1 MQKIG
6 ILVVYL
12 LDEANKPLFDL
23 HYSKISEFTQS
34 QFQIYAGAVR
44 TEDKSLLD
52 KDRLTVCELERAPE
66 EGFKEHAFYLEQLI
80 QIAFEDGC
88 THVAIFHMDSFPI
101 KAWDTTCIEHLENNK
116 LVAIRRDE
124 EHDYKPHTSFIFFG
138 KAWYALHPQLLL
150 PEEIKGTEEYK
161 QYLEENPHCCDSGW
175 GYGFKAYQEG
185 AAWKSLLRTNLGEDH
200 YLAGSVYEDMI
211 FHLGGVTRKDLFF
224 RKQRLD
230 DWHKAKDPLLRE
242 AQVKA
247 NKKALHEV
255 KGRLLN
261 DTENYLNYL
270 RFGG

>member
-12 LDEANKPLFDL
+12 LDETNKALFDL
-23 HYSKISEFTQS
+23 HYSKISEFTQN

-52 KDRLTVCELERAPE
+52 KDRLAICKLDRTPE
-66 EGFKEHAFYLEQLI
+66 KGFKEHAFYLEQLI
-80 QIAFEDGC
+80 QIAFKDGC
-88 THVAIFHMDSFPI
+88 THVAIFHMDSFPV
-101 KAWDTTCIEHLENNK
+101 KVWDVSCIEHLKNTK

-124 EHDYKPHTSFIFFG
+124 ELDYKPHTSFIFFG
-138 KAWYALHPQLLL
+138 RDWYDLFPQLLL
-150 PEEIKGTEEYK
+150 EEEIKQTEEYQ
-161 QYLEENPHCCDSGW
+161 QYLKDSPHCCDSGW
-175 GYGFKAYQEG
+175 GYGFKIYKEKI
-185 AAWKSLLRTNLGEDH
+185 AWKPLIRSNRGEDH

-211 FHLGGVTRKDLFF
+211 FHLGGITRKDLFF

-230 DWHKAKDPLLRE
+230 DWRKAKDPLLRE
-242 AQVKA
+242 AQVEA

-261 DTENYLNYL
+261 DTVNYLNYL
-270 RFGG
+270 RFGS